1 MEKKDRFLKVSEVA
15 EMLGLTKMAVY
26 LMVSRREITNYKLG
40 NKKLRFRESDIINF
54 INNSRRPAAQIIVE
68 R

>member
-1 MEKKDRFLKVSEVA
+1 MEKTDRFLKVSEA
-15 EMLGLTKMAVY
+15 SAMLGISKMALY

-54 INNSRRPAAQIIVE
+54 INNSRRPAAQKIVE